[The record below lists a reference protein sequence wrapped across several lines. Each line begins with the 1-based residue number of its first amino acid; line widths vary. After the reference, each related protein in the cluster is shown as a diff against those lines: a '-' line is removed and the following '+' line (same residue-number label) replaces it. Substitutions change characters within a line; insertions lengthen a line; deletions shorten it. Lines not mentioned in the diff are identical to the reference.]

1 MGRCNLCNESHSPP
15 QIRLL
20 KGKQF
25 GWNFQAWV
33 IYQRI
38 ALRMSYRL
46 ISKAT
51 FDLFSEQLSIPTAI
65 AFVEKFSKYY
75 QRTENLLLRDILD
88 GPVVHLDETRINI
101 MGANQYVWVFTD
113 NARVAFRLR
122 PNREADFLKPL
133 FSTFKGTIVTDFFGG
148 YDALPCT
155 QQKCLVHLIRDL
167 NDDLWKNPF
176 DDELEGFVTA
186 VRDLLVPLLADVQRF
201 GLKARH
207 LRKHRSRI
215 DRFYRDLITGQAS
228 VRNTTARYRKR
239 FERYKESLF
248 SFIANDGVPWHNNA
262 AERALRHLAVQRKI
276 SGAFSEKG
284 AGDYLRL
291 LAIAQSCRFQR
302 KSFLGFLLSKSKNV
316 DEYKDRSRMHPYLG
330 IAPWEKE

>member
-1 MGRCNLCNESHSPP
+1 
-15 QIRLL
+15 
-20 KGKQF
+20 
-25 GWNFQAWV
+25 
-33 IYQRI
+33 
-38 ALRMSYRL
+38 MSYRL

-113 NARVAFRLR
+113 NARVVFRLR
-122 PNREADFLKPL
+122 PNREAEFLQRL
-133 FSTFKGTIVTDFFGG
+133 FSTFKGTVVTDFYGG

-186 VRDLLVPLLADVQRF
+186 VRDLLVPLLEDVQRF
-201 GLKARH
+201 GPDGTPPGAGRVAPSYFGH
-207 LRKHRSRI
+207 HESYRVVPFHRGTSRAKPFGEVSGSS
-215 DRFYRDLITGQAS
+215 RWRDLLM
-228 VRNTTARYRKR
+228 RKTTATTTPAVEPSPPVRQVRSTGPRY
-239 FERYKESLF
+239 S
-248 SFIANDGVPWHNNA
+248 
-262 AERALRHLAVQRKI
+262 
-276 SGAFSEKG
+276 
-284 AGDYLRL
+284 
-291 LAIAQSCRFQR
+291 
-302 KSFLGFLLSKSKNV
+302 
-316 DEYKDRSRMHPYLG
+316 
-330 IAPWEKE
+330 

>member
-33 IYQRI
+33 IYQRV
-38 ALRMSYRL
+38 ALRMSYRI

-113 NARVAFRLR
+113 NARVVFRLR

-148 YDALPCT
+148 YDALSCT

-167 NDDLWKNPF
+167 NDDLWKNPY

-239 FERYKESLF
+239 F
-248 SFIANDGVPWHNNA
+248 
-262 AERALRHLAVQRKI
+262 
-276 SGAFSEKG
+276 
-284 AGDYLRL
+284 
-291 LAIAQSCRFQR
+291 
-302 KSFLGFLLSKSKNV
+302 
-316 DEYKDRSRMHPYLG
+316 
-330 IAPWEKE
+330 

>member
-33 IYQRI
+33 IYQRV

-101 MGANQYVWVFTD
+101 MGANQYVW
-113 NARVAFRLR
+113 
-122 PNREADFLKPL
+122 FLP
-133 FSTFKGTIVTDFFGG
+133 TM
-148 YDALPCT
+148 
-155 QQKCLVHLIRDL
+155 
-167 NDDLWKNPF
+167 
-176 DDELEGFVTA
+176 
-186 VRDLLVPLLADVQRF
+186 
-201 GLKARH
+201 
-207 LRKHRSRI
+207 
-215 DRFYRDLITGQAS
+215 
-228 VRNTTARYRKR
+228 
-239 FERYKESLF
+239 
-248 SFIANDGVPWHNNA
+248 
-262 AERALRHLAVQRKI
+262 
-276 SGAFSEKG
+276 
-284 AGDYLRL
+284 
-291 LAIAQSCRFQR
+291 
-302 KSFLGFLLSKSKNV
+302 LGCF
-316 DEYKDRSRMHPYLG
+316 
-330 IAPWEKE
+330 